1 MTLQLSTQAWERLAD
16 RPRKHALVGAV
27 WDTLADLETLGGEW
41 DLGLVAALRFVLV
54 HHQPDGQGR
63 CGACRRKTARHLWR
77 RRSWP
82 CVVWRQ
88 VHYELIGPFAGGGHH
103 RQITRSGRDPRK
115 ITGELAPRR
124 STPERARPDGDR
136 PSTREPTAVR

>member
-1 MTLQLSTQAWERLAD
+1 MTLQLSAQAWERLAD

-27 WDTLADLETLGGEW
+27 WDTLAELETLGGGH

-54 HHQPDGQGR
+54 HHQPDGLGR
-63 CGACRRKTARHLWR
+63 CGACRRKTACHLWR

-103 RQITRSGRDPRK
+103 RRYHRGKR
-115 ITGELAPRR
+115 G
-124 STPERARPDGDR
+124 DGGPPAATTAGAVTDR
-136 PSTREPTAVR
+136 LGHAVRPREGCPW